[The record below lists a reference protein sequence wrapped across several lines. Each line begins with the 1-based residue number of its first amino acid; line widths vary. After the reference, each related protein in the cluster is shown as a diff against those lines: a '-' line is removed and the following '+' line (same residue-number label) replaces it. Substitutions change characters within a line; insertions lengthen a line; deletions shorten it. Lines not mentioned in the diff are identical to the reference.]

1 METARGPSETRKTSW
16 ETPARRMEMAPG
28 PSKTRQVSFRADKK
42 VSTLTPRVEGG
53 GVPDAAPSSK
63 CTLAQAEGKGT
74 SQDFGDDDASEPQT
88 TTAHVG
94 GPRGP
99 SDAQREDSPPRR
111 LSSPTRF
118 PCRALRARRR
128 HRPPRP
134 FRWPASRWP
143 SRRGG
148 DGGSSSAHTRGA
160 PAGETPENAAT
171 PP

>member
-1 METARGPSETRKTSW
+1 GIASMTDGDGSRAIGDAQNVLGNACPTDGDGSRAIEDAPSVFQGGQKSVDAHPEG
-16 ETPARRMEMAPG
+16 RR
-28 PSKTRQVSFRADKK
+28 
-42 VSTLTPRVEGG
+42 G

-148 DGGSSSAHTRGA
+148 DG
-160 PAGETPENAAT
+160 
-171 PP
+171 